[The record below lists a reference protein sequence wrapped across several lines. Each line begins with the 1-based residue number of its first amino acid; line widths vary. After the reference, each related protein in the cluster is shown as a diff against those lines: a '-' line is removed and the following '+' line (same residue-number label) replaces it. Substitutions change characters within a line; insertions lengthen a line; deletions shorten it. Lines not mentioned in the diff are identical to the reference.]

1 MPGGCADAWTLV
13 WSVQVRD
20 PRDSSAHFFN
30 GVATIGFKTDYAL
43 RAGIGGVMIWEA
55 GQDCRQHLV
64 AHDDR
69 PQERHVVTCP
79 DGDGRWSL
87 LNAIQRRIDA
97 HYGGG
102 TRPPQPRR
110 AHQAWC
116 PHPHHGLRRARSAAE
131 RLPVA
136 SAAFR
141 VEGLIKD
148 KI

>member
-1 MPGGCADAWTLV
+1 MSHLRCPAVLGPGARAYTVPGGCADAWTLV

-102 TRPPQPRR
+102 NV
-110 AHQAWC
+110 
-116 PHPHHGLRRARSAAE
+116 GSGVSGEL
-131 RLPVA
+131 
-136 SAAFR
+136 
-141 VEGLIKD
+141 
-148 KI
+148 